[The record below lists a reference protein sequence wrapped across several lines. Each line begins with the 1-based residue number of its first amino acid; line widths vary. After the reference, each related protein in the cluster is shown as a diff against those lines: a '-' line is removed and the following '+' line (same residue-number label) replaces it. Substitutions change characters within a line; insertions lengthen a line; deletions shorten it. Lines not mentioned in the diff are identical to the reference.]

1 MMERSGEVPCGGS
14 GLSSWCWHGGSG
26 SVIWQLMFP
35 GEGVVAGLK
44 RFPAT
49 RTASIFSIDAS
60 TGMTRCDAF
69 VPSAGAGG
77 GIPVG
82 DGWMIGLETV
92 WGGLLYCHTF
102 QSGSP
107 EHQGVWAVDPVVGK
121 VVWGRPEAVFAAN
134 LGSSLLVY
142 RTHLFA
148 GFPEREY
155 WLIDPMTGEVIESLG
170 TGFDKPN
177 LLRMSAVSEEERQ
190 GIVLSE
196 VQPTAEGPVEI
207 IRSGSYQAEARH
219 APSAQGGNWSST
231 IRVLRG
237 DSVVYEGVMAG
248 ASAAPLFNNFL
259 VRGGMLYY
267 IRENEELVGVTLS

>member
-1 MMERSGEVPCGGS
+1 MMEQNS
-14 GLSSWCWHGGSG
+14 GLQGAGTRLRSWSWQGGTG

-35 GEGVVAGLK
+35 GEGLVAGLK

-49 RTASIFSIDAS
+49 RTSSIFCIDVP

-69 VPSAGAGG
+69 VPAAGTGG
-77 GIPVG
+77 EIPVG

-92 WGGLLYCHTF
+92 WGGLLYCHSF

-107 EHQGVWAVDPVVGK
+107 EHQGVWAVDPVGGK

-134 LGSSLLVY
+134 LGNSFLVY

-170 TGFDKPN
+170 TGFDRPN

-196 VQPTAEGPVEI
+196 VRPTAEGPVESI
-207 IRSGSYQAEARH
+207 ESGRYVAEARH
-219 APSAQGGNWSST
+219 TPSALTGTWSSG
-231 IRVLRG
+231 IRVIHG
-237 DSVVYEGVMAG
+237 DCIVYEDVMS
-248 ASAAPLFNNFL
+248 ASSSAPLFNNFL